1 MRLYLQSH
9 IQTRKWQRSGG
20 PTEDAVEAA
29 VVVSDVAEL
38 EAATTRQQHLKA
50 EPEPSL
56 AIQMVHQ
63 KDPVKCTEGGGN
75 PVIFVQ
81 NP

>member
-1 MRLYLQSH
+1 M
-9 IQTRKWQRSGG
+9 
-20 PTEDAVEAA
+20 
-29 VVVSDVAEL
+29 VSDVAEL